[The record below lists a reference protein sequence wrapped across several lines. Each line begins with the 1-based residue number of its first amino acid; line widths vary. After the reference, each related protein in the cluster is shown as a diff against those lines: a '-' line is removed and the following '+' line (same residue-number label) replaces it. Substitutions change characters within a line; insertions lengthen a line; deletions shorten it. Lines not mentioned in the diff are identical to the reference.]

1 MMSGE
6 FTEVEITVKF
16 LTDDHQDVRTV
27 YLQRVNYDWMVNQR
41 PTLVQKIIANVNDLE
56 FRLPEYKSAF
66 PPGSYQEVK

>member
-1 MMSGE
+1 ME
-6 FTEVEITVKF
+6 PEYKTVEITVKF
-16 LTDDHQDVRTV
+16 LADNHQDACTV